1 MYLIIYYKIFLNVY
15 NMSYK
20 IITDSFFEIF
30 SKINYLLLT
39 EINIKNNNFLERLT
53 AEKKIK

>member
-1 MYLIIYYKIFLNVY
+1 
-15 NMSYK
+15 MSYK